1 MSRRSVIIIG
11 LTRQARFLMLPL
23 PYAMASIGLA
33 VLPFIWFK
41 IMWWLLTYPLWWG
54 AARYFSLRSPN
65 GAIVFATVFD
75 VTFDRA
81 KPWPTSRKKGRTY
94 ANG

>member
-23 PYAMASIGLA
+23 PYAMLTIGLA

-41 IMWWLLTYPLWWG
+41 VMWWLLTFPIWWG
-54 AARYFSLRSPN
+54 TASRAGPIDCSCRWLAQNPSPP
-65 GAIVFATVFD
+65 
-75 VTFDRA
+75 R
-81 KPWPTSRKKGRTY
+81 
-94 ANG
+94 

>member
-11 LTRQARFLMLPL
+11 LTRQAKFLMLPL
-23 PYAMASIGLA
+23 PYAMASICIA

-41 IMWWLLTYPLWWG
+41 ILLWPLTYPLWWG
-54 AARYFSLRSPN
+54 AARYFALRNPN

-75 VTFDRA
+75 VTFDRTN
-81 KPWPTSRKKGRTY
+81 PLPTSRKKGRTY

>member
-1 MSRRSVIIIG
+1 MSRSSVVIIG

-33 VLPFIWFK
+33 VLPFIWIK
-41 IMWWLLTYPLWWG
+41 VMWWLATFPLWWG
-54 AARYFSLRSPN
+54 LARYYAIRNPD

-75 VTFDRA
+75 VTFDRNT
-81 KPWPTSRKKGRTY
+81 PLPTPRKKGRIH

>member
-23 PYAMASIGLA
+23 PYAMLTIGLA

-41 IMWWLLTYPLWWG
+41 VMWWLLTFPIWWG
-54 AARYFSLRSPN
+54 MARYFSVRNPN
-65 GAIVFATVFD
+65 GAIAFSTVFE
-75 VTFDRA
+75 VTFDRTT
-81 KPWPTSRKKGRTY
+81 PLPTPRKRGRTY